1 MNCAAVFVAASLNC
15 GAAVLVDAST
25 NQPGGWP
32 GGGGGRSPEL
42 AEAVRQLPEL
52 SELEARPAAGAFC
65 FGNGDAFH
73 FGNGVGGGVNVGGGG
88 YDGGGGIDAPK
99 EVALMFQLKVGAC
112 VFVGGGAFVF
122 ICG

>member
-1 MNCAAVFVAASLNC
+1 MFVA
-15 GAAVLVDAST
+15 AST

-42 AEAVRQLPEL
+42 AEAVRQSGGAPDL
-52 SELEARPAAGAFC
+52 SELAARPAAGAFC

-73 FGNGVGGGVNVGGGG
+73 FGNGVGGRVNVDGGG

-112 VFVGGGAFVF
+112 VCVGGGAFVF